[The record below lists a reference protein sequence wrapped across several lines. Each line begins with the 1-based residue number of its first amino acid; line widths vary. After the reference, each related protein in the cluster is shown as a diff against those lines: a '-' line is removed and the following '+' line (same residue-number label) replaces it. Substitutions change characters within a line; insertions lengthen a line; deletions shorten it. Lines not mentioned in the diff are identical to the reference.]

1 MWNKIDKSILQ
12 RIKIQGVSNE
22 KIDVIIST
30 KNFQEMYEN
39 LIGLLDT
46 KNIISL
52 PIISSFAINTKLSN
66 IIKLAQSDL
75 VEYISNNTKVCG
87 LVFDSKNFLNVDKLS
102 AKINNNINHS
112 CVVVDTG
119 IYPHIDFVLGRNRII
134 KFVDLINEKESP
146 YDDNGHGTFVS
157 GVLAGNSI
165 IDKYSGIDSSCNL
178 IMIKA
183 LDSNGETSTIKI
195 LQSMQWILDN
205 KNRYN
210 IKVVC
215 MSFGSVPSDSVDPLV
230 KGVEVLWNSGIVVV
244 SAGGNSGPDRSTI
257 MSPGSSRKIITVGS
271 LDKIDNEDLKVAD
284 FSSRGPINNIYKP
297 DMVVPGVDIVAT
309 NIFGRDKQFYTKMT
323 GTSVSTPMVAG
334 VVSLLFKINPNYTA
348 DQIKYMLIRACE
360 EIEGDRNSEGYGVL
374 KLNNLRLI

>member
-39 LIGLLDT
+39 LIGLLGT

-297 DMVVPGVDIVAT
+297 DMVVPGVDIIAT